1 MKKAIKALAVLLA
14 VCFCFSALIVIVGA
28 TNAGEVAKQGSF
40 EFGMYPQSEVK
51 DAALLEQLNALRDK
65 TDRELVKLDGVT
77 YASYRVDG
85 TGCNPGGS
93 PFSFYYGYYPY
104 MKEYKLKTY
113 WFRFEPIKWRVLAND
128 DGVLLLAENV
138 LCTHTFNDAIRA
150 DNTWENSDV
159 RTWLNDTFLKT
170 AFTVQERSFLK
181 TSALENEPNLIAGT
195 SSGGAVT
202 PDKVFLPSQ
211 SEITNPEYDFNVG
224 WADKVDDFGRPIGYY
239 ETDTEEGEHCGR
251 STGASDYAKCQ
262 SVWTHIDKITNK
274 PLDTCF
280 YWLRT
285 AGKDL
290 TKASGVLPDGRV
302 SMTGWDVDYTVL
314 GIRPMMRVAADAVA
328 EGKVSEYVEALAS
341 GADPSEIVEPMPFQ
355 ITPSA
360 TEFHFKQEGVKFTA
374 DTDVTWDTD
383 NHRIAEIDPETGELT
398 IHRVGTVTIIA
409 TSKETGETV
418 KFQMEIEY
426 LWWQELI
433 RIFLFGWI
441 WYK

>member
-28 TNAGEVAKQGSF
+28 TNAGDVAKQGSF

-202 PDKVFLPSQ
+202 RDKVFLPSQ
-211 SEITNPEYDFNVG
+211 SEITNPEYGFNVG
-224 WADKVDDFGRPIGYY
+224 WQDKVDDFGRPIGYY

-360 TEFHFKQEGVKFTA
+360 TEFHYNQKDVKFTA
-374 DTDVTWDTD
+374 DTDVTWSTSDP
-383 NHRIAEIDPETGELT
+383 RIAEIDPVTGELT

-426 LWWQELI
+426 LWWQQLI
-433 RIFLFGWI
+433 RIFLFGWL
-441 WYK
+441 WY